1 MESSTQDPI
10 IREIPAQMILGAVAF
25 GKPKPTTRDHP
36 LASDEA
42 CHDLIEHFYTR
53 GGRELDT
60 ARVYQNGNC
69 EAMLGRLGASKKIKI
84 ATKYNPNLREALN
97 NNWNNLSLPF
107 KQNQFL
113 FSTYTGPPQ
122 KSIWRTH
129 SHLFKLLMN
138 PASSRHLDYPTFQ
151 LGK

>member
-10 IREIPAQMILGAVAF
+10 IREIPAQIVLGAVAF

-84 ATKYNPNLREALN
+84 ATKYNP
-97 NNWNNLSLPF
+97 
-107 KQNQFL
+107 
-113 FSTYTGPPQ
+113 
-122 KSIWRTH
+122 
-129 SHLFKLLMN
+129 
-138 PASSRHLDYPTFQ
+138 Q
-151 LGK
+151 LGKPRTTTGTVSHCPSNKLSSSFLPTHALHENQFGGHTRICSSCL